1 MSRDLYVFDL
11 DYTLIDADS
20 STLWC
25 RYMVEN
31 HIAEDPDFLNKE
43 KRLMDAYDRG
53 ELNVHDYIAFS
64 MPPITKIP
72 KEKVDAIVDDFVK
85 NTFSNLI
92 FKEAKELLN
101 ELKSQNESILLLSAS
116 ADMIVNAVARYLG
129 IKEAISVNIK
139 VENGFYTD
147 KIDGVPSFKEGKV
160 ICLEKYLLEHPEING
175 KITFYTDSINDLP
188 LCLRADSV
196 YTVNPGILLRQKA
209 LENNAFAH
217 NLRRRRLEAD
227 YDVAQARG
235 NLRSISLRASVGLT
249 GQDDG
254 LRRVYRSSGWGNNQ
268 VVEEARIRR
277 PQLAQLALDL
287 GLEGILNCEELVE
300 ALD

>member
-101 ELKSQNESILLLSAS
+101 ELKSQNKLILLLSAS

-139 VENGFYTD
+139 VEN
-147 KIDGVPSFKEGKV
+147 
-160 ICLEKYLLEHPEING
+160 
-175 KITFYTDSINDLP
+175 ITAIKANSATLTIAS
-188 LCLRADSV
+188 SS
-196 YTVNPGILLRQKA
+196 VNPFLPFNFIQRLFLSLFFLIINNTPRIPKQFLRTYRCLLR
-209 LENNAFAH
+209 
-217 NLRRRRLEAD
+217 
-227 YDVAQARG
+227 
-235 NLRSISLRASVGLT
+235 
-249 GQDDG
+249 
-254 LRRVYRSSGWGNNQ
+254 YR
-268 VVEEARIRR
+268 RIRNLYR
-277 PQLAQLALDL
+277 
-287 GLEGILNCEELVE
+287 
-300 ALD
+300 

>member
-25 RYMVEN
+25 
-31 HIAEDPDFLNKE
+31 L
-43 KRLMDAYDRG
+43 DAYDRG

-209 LENNAFAH
+209 LENN
-217 NLRRRRLEAD
+217 
-227 YDVAQARG
+227 
-235 NLRSISLRASVGLT
+235 
-249 GQDDG
+249 
-254 LRRVYRSSGWGNNQ
+254 W
-268 VVEEARIRR
+268 
-277 PQLAQLALDL
+277 P
-287 GLEGILNCEELVE
+287 ILNWKRG
-300 ALD
+300 

>member
-209 LENNAFAH
+209 LENN
-217 NLRRRRLEAD
+217 
-227 YDVAQARG
+227 
-235 NLRSISLRASVGLT
+235 
-249 GQDDG
+249 
-254 LRRVYRSSGWGNNQ
+254 W
-268 VVEEARIRR
+268 
-277 PQLAQLALDL
+277 P
-287 GLEGILNCEELVE
+287 ILNWKRG
-300 ALD
+300 

>member
-139 VENGFYTD
+139 VEN
-147 KIDGVPSFKEGKV
+147 
-160 ICLEKYLLEHPEING
+160 
-175 KITFYTDSINDLP
+175 ITAIKANSATLTIAS
-188 LCLRADSV
+188 SS
-196 YTVNPGILLRQKA
+196 VNPFLPFNFIQRLFLSLFFLIINNTPRSPKQFLRTYRCLLR
-209 LENNAFAH
+209 
-217 NLRRRRLEAD
+217 
-227 YDVAQARG
+227 
-235 NLRSISLRASVGLT
+235 
-249 GQDDG
+249 
-254 LRRVYRSSGWGNNQ
+254 YR
-268 VVEEARIRR
+268 RIRNLYR
-277 PQLAQLALDL
+277 
-287 GLEGILNCEELVE
+287 
-300 ALD
+300 